1 MSVALGNGDQLY
13 PNGTLITMEFCSDEN
28 DDDWNDDGI
37 KDGII
42 IKYGRFNSGTNNHD
56 CVSSDCCCAKGG
68 RLEWKYMVEF
78 DFDKGEDDC
87 YEPDGCESFIE
98 LIPENKIRNYISEN
112 CIIKKHFGYLIR
124 RNFIDAENF
133 DVDWDMFCKDFERM
147 PCIANINIARPQ
159 GRRCNYFNCPTDGH
173 ADSNLSVLFLVM
185 ITGCKDRNLIRKL
198 LTKNSSAIYD
208 HFIYPY
214 VEDDVLIRGE
224 NFFKDF
230 MRAAPDSF
238 LMIDPVI
245 LRLLLKSTEDE
256 KLICF
261 GGEVRVRIDGLDYI
275 SEDEY
280 DGLYPVIRFLQR
292 QETSTIMRFLQ
303 RQESDE
309 NNKAFLIIPQVKVI
323 LEESLYVVSKLL
335 GEVYKHGVQ
344 HVLLSK
350 GIGSAVSED
359 VLRFAK
365 IQFESNNTEEIFKS
379 TCFTFSCIDN
389 RYDHCTLLGLMF
401 KSLNEDNRGS
411 FLWYMHMYMK
421 NRSDHDDSILSLV
434 HSVLDDVLPTS
445 TITYSSKNHLSYW
458 TNFWSVFKNDEW
470 KNDDS
475 GSVSG
480 QSKDHQHP
488 LLIAIR
494 NEYQYEVI
502 VDIAN
507 KDTTILESFDNH
519 ENLPPFALV
528 AARRSYNNSNHANNP
543 GHDDETYT
551 NDLSATYEL
560 LRTNPSVIVNITMG
574 TIDNEKNKSPQ
585 RVSMNTTN
593 SALHLSRPHKRAK
606 KSIDANEE
614 SKL

>member
-1 MSVALGNGDQLY
+1 MSVDLGNGDQLY

-56 CVSSDCCCAKGG
+56 CDSYDCCCAKGG

-198 LTKNSSAIYD
+198 LTKNSSAIND
-208 HFIYPY
+208 HYICGYS
-214 VEDDVLIRGE
+214 EDDEWIQDK
-224 NFFKDF
+224 NFYADF
-230 MRAAPDSF
+230 MDAAPDSF
-238 LMIDPVI
+238 LMIDPAI
-245 LRLLLKSTEDE
+245 LRLLLKSTENK

-261 GGEVRVRIDGLDYI
+261 GGDDHGDDDHEIIEMIDDYV
-275 SEDEY
+275 SGEEY

-292 QETSTIMRFLQ
+292 QD
-303 RQESDE
+303 SDE
-309 NNKAFLIIPQVKVI
+309 NNRAFLIIPQVKVI